1 MKKRVNKAKAR
12 KQVIAKK
19 GNKYVCGVCGMS
31 VVVDEA
37 CGCIAAHDIICCGTA
52 MKSKK
57 K

>member
-1 MKKRVNKAKAR
+1 MKKHVKKAKAKKSVR
-12 KQVIAKK
+12 AKK

-31 VVVDEA
+31 VVVDEV
-37 CGCIAAHDIICCGTA
+37 CGCVDTHDIICCGTA